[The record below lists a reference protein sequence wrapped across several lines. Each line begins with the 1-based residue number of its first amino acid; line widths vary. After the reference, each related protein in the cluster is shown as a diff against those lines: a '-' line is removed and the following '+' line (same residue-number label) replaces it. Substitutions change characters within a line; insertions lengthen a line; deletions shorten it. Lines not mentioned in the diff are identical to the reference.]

1 MTYVHFCTNSDVFQL
16 LKIHTAIT
24 YFYSTFAYKSAFTL
38 FKNTMVLPITVVNQL
53 YHAFIM
59 ILPWYINYTRMQTG
73 YSVVSLRY

>member
-1 MTYVHFCTNSDVFQL
+1 MCTFVLTVMFYNFSRYTLRL
-16 LKIHTAIT
+16 LTFIRLLHTNLLLP
-24 YFYSTFAYKSAFTL
+24 L

-53 YHAFIM
+53 YHAFTM